1 MRTPWDR
8 MPPALDV
15 TMFIQL
21 RHPRYWAPAL
31 VLALGVAL
39 SALTADALRRAERD
53 QRAMQ
58 LSNVADGFGALLQ
71 MHLAGCEEALRAAS
85 MVAEIGATAV
95 QFRQTPLGEPDRFDV
110 FARV

>member
-1 MRTPWDR
+1 

-15 TMFIQL
+15 TMLIQL

-39 SALTADALRRAERD
+39 SALTADALRRAERE
-53 QRAMQ
+53 QQAMQ
-58 LSNVADGFGALLQ
+58 LSNVADGLGALLQ

-85 MVAEIGATAV
+85 MVASVDPQMGDAQWQAIG
-95 QFRQTPLGEPDRFDV
+95 RQVRVGEFN
-110 FARV
+110 ACA